1 MMKRFVFICL
11 FLCAAFQVQA
21 REPGI
26 VKVGGY
32 AFPPFV
38 DVSGKQTAG
47 ITIDLIRELNTVQD
61 RYRFEF
67 VPTSPKRRY
76 HDFLQGAY
84 DIIFFENI
92 LWGWEALPM
101 DISKVFL
108 TGGEVY
114 IAKALPDRGQTYF
127 DNLEG
132 KSKTGILGYH
142 YGFANFDASP
152 VLLKDKY
159 QMQLQTDHRLLIDT
173 VLNGKA
179 DIAVVTASYLSYYL
193 KRHPDVIPRLLIS
206 KKYDQA
212 YRHTALIRKGTRPGA
227 DEINRLLDIL
237 EQNGRLKTVWEKYG
251 IPSLREFRAQSAP
264 LVIGVSFAIPPY
276 VIKETDQG
284 IELDILRQAF
294 GVSAHQIRIKF
305 LPLIRTFS
313 LLEAGRID
321 GIINIKEGMVD
332 NVFYSDEVITF
343 QNCAIS
349 LTRRGYPDF
358 KSLSFLKDKYIIA
371 FQRATDILGEDFAGI
386 AAGNER
392 YEEVA
397 AQENQ
402 VIRLFLERKADLVVM
417 EKQIFNYYRKK
428 ILEAGTIGRKAEA
441 AVTYHEIFPPTH
453 YRFAFRSRQIRD
465 DFNHGL
471 KTIRQNSQYNRIM
484 DKYQKLMAID

>member
-1 MMKRFVFICL
+1 MKRLFFICL
-11 FLCAAFQVQA
+11 FLCVALQVQA
-21 REPGI
+21 RAPLI

-38 DVSGKQTAG
+38 DLSGKHPAG
-47 ITIDLIRELNTVQD
+47 ITLDLIRELNAVQD
-61 RYRFEF
+61 RYRFTF

-76 HDFLQGAY
+76 HDFQQGAY

-92 LWGWEALPM
+92 LWGWEALPVE
-101 DISKVFL
+101 ISNVFL

-114 IAKALPDRGQTYF
+114 IARSLPGRGQAYF
-127 DNLEG
+127 DTLEG
-132 KSKTGILGYH
+132 KSKAGILGYH

-152 VLLKDKY
+152 ALLRDKY
-159 QMQLQTDHRLLIDT
+159 HLQLLTDHRLLIDT

-179 DIAVVTASYLSYYL
+179 DLAVVTASYLSYYL
-193 KRHPDVIPRLLIS
+193 KRHPEVIPGLIIS

-212 YRHTALIRKGTRPGA
+212 YKHTALIRKGTRPGA
-227 DEINRLLDIL
+227 DEINRLLTLL
-237 EQNGRLKTVWEKYG
+237 EEKGRLKKTWEKYG
-251 IPSLREFRAQSAP
+251 IQSLQEFRAQSDP

-294 GVSAHQIRIKF
+294 GVSGHQIRIKF

-313 LLEAGRID
+313 LLEAGKID

-332 NVFYSDEVITF
+332 GVFYSDEVITF

-349 LTRRGYPDF
+349 LAVRRYPDF
-358 KSLSFLKDKYIIA
+358 KSLSFLRDKYIIA
-371 FQRATDILGEDFAGI
+371 FQRAADILGRDFADI
-386 AAGNER
+386 AADNER

-397 AQENQ
+397 AQEHQ
-402 VIRLFLERKADLVVM
+402 VIRMFLGRKADVVVM

-428 ILEAGTIGRKAEA
+428 ILEDGTIGQRAEA

-471 KTIRQNSQYNRIM
+471 KTIRNNSQYDRIM
-484 DKYQKLMAID
+484 YKYQKLMAID